1 MLYFCFQIGR
11 LPEGHCPTNGC
22 VIFDADGMEK
32 ADVYDKAIELIKKD
46 PRRNICQIKGPRN
59 VPLDHISR

>member
-1 MLYFCFQIGR
+1 MLYFSFQIGR

-22 VIFDADGMEK
+22 VIFDAVGMEE

-46 PRRNICQIKGPRN
+46 PRHNICQIVELRGIFQGA
-59 VPLDHISR
+59 LG

>member
-11 LPEGHCPTNGC
+11 LPEGHYPTNGC
-22 VIFDADGMEK
+22 VIFDAHGMEK